1 MKINKQQLR
10 KFCSTT
16 IVLNVVSLV
25 LGVIYYAI
33 STTQLWWLWNVQGVI
48 MIISWLFNMLLV
60 YINDR
65 VLIKSNEI
73 GKRINLLSY
82 IFLMYTI
89 IAMFMLFFYTFIV
102 SFVDIS
108 TSIVIVL
115 ALSGF
120 IGIAVFGIVLAYLD
134 IKNLE
139 NLSVWKIE

>member
-10 KFCSTT
+10 MFCSTT
-16 IVLNVVSLV
+16 IVLNIVSLV
-25 LGVIYYAI
+25 LGLIYYAI

-48 MIISWLFNMLLV
+48 MIISWLLNMLLV

-82 IFLMYTI
+82 IFLVYTI

-120 IGIAVFGIVLAYLD
+120 IGIAVFGIILAYLD

-139 NLSVWKIE
+139 NRSVWKIE

>member
-10 KFCSTT
+10 LFCSTI

-33 STTQLWWLWNVQGVI
+33 STTQLWWLWNVHGVI
-48 MIISWLFNMLLV
+48 MIISWLLNMVLV

-82 IFLMYTI
+82 IFLVYTI

-115 ALSGF
+115 AFSGF
-120 IGIAVFGIVLAYLD
+120 IGIATFGILLAYLD

-139 NLSVWKIE
+139 NRGVLKIE

>member
-10 KFCSTT
+10 MFCSTT
-16 IVLNVVSLV
+16 IVLNIVSLV
-25 LGVIYYAI
+25 LGLIYYAI

-48 MIISWLFNMLLV
+48 MIISWLLNMLLV

-82 IFLMYTI
+82 IFLVYTI

-115 ALSGF
+115 AFSGF
-120 IGIAVFGIVLAYLD
+120 IGIATFGILLAYLD

-139 NLSVWKIE
+139 NRSVWKIE

>member
-25 LGVIYYAI
+25 LGVIYYAV
-33 STTQLWWLWNVQGVI
+33 STTALWWLWNVQGVI
-48 MIISWLFNMLLV
+48 MIISWLLNMLLV

-82 IFLMYTI
+82 IFLVYTI

-120 IGIAVFGIVLAYLD
+120 IGISVFGIVLAYLD

-139 NLSVWKIE
+139 NRSVWKIE

>member
-25 LGVIYYAI
+25 LGVIYYAV
-33 STTQLWWLWNVQGVI
+33 STTALWWLWNVQGVI
-48 MIISWLFNMLLV
+48 MIISWLLNMLLV

-82 IFLMYTI
+82 IFLVYTI

-108 TSIVIVL
+108 TSIVIVI

-120 IGIAVFGIVLAYLD
+120 IGISVFGIVLAYLD

-139 NLSVWKIE
+139 NRSVWKIE

>member
-10 KFCSTT
+10 MFCSTT

-25 LGVIYYAI
+25 LGITYYAV

-48 MIISWLFNMLLV
+48 MIISWLLNMLLV

-82 IFLMYTI
+82 IFLVYII
-89 IAMFMLFFYTFIV
+89 IAMFLLFFYTFIV

-108 TSIVIVL
+108 TSIIIVL

-139 NLSVWKIE
+139 NRGVWKIE

>member
-48 MIISWLFNMLLV
+48 MIISWLLNMLLV

-82 IFLMYTI
+82 IFLVYTI

-120 IGIAVFGIVLAYLD
+120 IGIAVFGIILAYLD

-139 NLSVWKIE
+139 NRSVWKIE

>member
-1 MKINKQQLR
+1 
-10 KFCSTT
+10 
-16 IVLNVVSLV
+16 
-25 LGVIYYAI
+25 
-33 STTQLWWLWNVQGVI
+33 
-48 MIISWLFNMLLV
+48 MIISWLLNMLLV

-82 IFLMYTI
+82 IFLVYTI

-139 NLSVWKIE
+139 NRSVWKIE